1 MPAPRPRPSVETGA
15 TGFARGV
22 PPQARPSA
30 CAASAASTCVKSLA
44 LAEGRL
50 SLRGVLTT
58 LEVRT
63 VDLDPARLANVNTP
77 DDLARIEPSPA

>member
-1 MPAPRPRPSVETGA
+1 
-15 TGFARGV
+15 
-22 PPQARPSA
+22 
-30 CAASAASTCVKSLA
+30 VKSLA

-77 DDLARIEPSPA
+77 DDLARIEPRPA